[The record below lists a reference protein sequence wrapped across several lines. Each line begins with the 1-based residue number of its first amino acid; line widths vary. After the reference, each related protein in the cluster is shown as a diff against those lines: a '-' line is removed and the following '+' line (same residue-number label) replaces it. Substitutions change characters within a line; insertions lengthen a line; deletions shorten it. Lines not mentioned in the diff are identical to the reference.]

1 MKLIAANMNTTT
13 ISYYANFY
21 AGQYQSSKQECG
33 ENVQKKR
40 DVLYSKI
47 KEYNKILE
55 QRGLEKVKVQVQN
68 DNKFKKATMGYN
80 FPDKYSGLY
89 GIFNGF
95 MSKIYRIS

>member
-1 MKLIAANMNTTT
+1 MKLDTTT

-21 AGQYQSSKQECG
+21 AGQYRSSKQDAG

-55 QRGLEKVKVQVQN
+55 QRGFEKVKV
-68 DNKFKKATMGYN
+68 
-80 FPDKYSGLY
+80 
-89 GIFNGF
+89 
-95 MSKIYRIS
+95 